1 MAASLTHNAVMTCTA
16 CGTRNRIPNDS
27 AGRPRCSSCHQ
38 ELPWIA
44 NVSTAEFD
52 SVVNRS
58 ALPILLDLWAPWCGP
73 CRAVAP
79 ALEQLAKDLAGTLR
93 VVKVN
98 VDDSPE
104 VSARLGVQGIP
115 TMVLFAEGSEV
126 ARQVGALPQ
135 QALRTWAD
143 EALRSVRSS

>member
-1 MAASLTHNAVMTCTA
+1 MTASTTPNAVVTCTS
-16 CGTRNRIPNDS
+16 CGTRNRIPNAS

-38 ELPWIA
+38 DLAWIA
-44 NVSTAEFD
+44 NVASAEFD
-52 SVVNRS
+52 AVVSAS
-58 ALPILLDLWAPWCGP
+58 ALPILVDLWAPWCGP
-73 CRAVAP
+73 CRAIAP
-79 ALEQLAKDLAGTLR
+79 ALEQLAKDLAGSLR

-115 TMVLFAEGSEV
+115 TMVMFSEGSEV

-135 QALRTWAD
+135 QALHNWAED
-143 EALRSVRSS
+143 ALRSVQAG